1 MDSDSDSEINTNK
14 NIKNTYSNSSSDE
27 NLNYPND
34 KKSTKK
40 NKIGECFEN
49 FLGSKL
55 ILNNKSNMLIIKPY
69 LIFELLDFI
78 KNSTNTTIKI
88 EIIDKLIMIIEK
100 LSYNSSIITERS
112 KLIDDQSHQKMFFM
126 DECINI
132 LIENNRDLLFCES
145 VLNLLQKLIY
155 YSGVKVEYFWKIFE
169 KMSNLF
175 SNEKTFDGNKFLLML
190 KILNKYLTRSINDG
204 KNFPQQFFFFNNLK
218 SELKVESESLQNK
231 NNSIVKGYTIGMWIY
246 LEKIN
251 LDATNKRIT
260 DHSTLFYIH
269 TNKFVAF

>member
-100 LSYNSSIITERS
+100 LSYNSSIIIERS

-155 YSGVKVEYFWKIFE
+155 YSGVKVEYFWKIF
-169 KMSNLF
+169 
-175 SNEKTFDGNKFLLML
+175 
-190 KILNKYLTRSINDG
+190 
-204 KNFPQQFFFFNNLK
+204 
-218 SELKVESESLQNK
+218 
-231 NNSIVKGYTIGMWIY
+231 
-246 LEKIN
+246 
-251 LDATNKRIT
+251 
-260 DHSTLFYIH
+260 
-269 TNKFVAF
+269 